1 MDRKSIIILV
11 VCVALLFLWYPLV
24 NRIFP
29 PKPLP
34 PGATNAAPSSMTATN
49 TTGTSPGTPTAVEE
63 PAPALRPLLNTNA
76 PEQVIEV
83 TNSNAHYTFTSLG
96 GGLKLVELVQYPES
110 VSSRR
115 QRHAGTNRVATLDT
129 FTPDPTL
136 AVIGGAALEG
146 DGVFQ
151 LTRTTNGV
159 RAEKT
164 LTNGLRIVKEFTIST
179 NYLLLASVRLENTS
193 TQSLNLPPQE
203 WIAGT
208 ATPMN
213 PQDKGT
219 VVGVMWYDG
228 TKPQDVI
235 GGSYFSSRGFA
246 CTPRVPPSEYRG
258 GSNNVV
264 WVAPHNQFFALAV
277 MPQERAGQV
286 LIRPVVLPRPTEEE
300 ARSDTRIV
308 REPMGYE
315 AGLVYPALTLSGH
328 QAILRQAAIF
338 AGPKEYRTLA
348 TIAATFN
355 NGVDAIMGFGTSGIS
370 AFFGFFSKAL
380 LLSMNWLHHTL
391 DLPYGWA
398 IVAITVIIKAV
409 FWPLT
414 QASTRSAKRMQALQP
429 QLKALQEKYKDDPV
443 KSQRKMMEFY
453 KEHKVNP
460 MSGCLPSLIQMP
472 VFIGFYY
479 MIRSAIE
486 LRGASW
492 LWVGDLSE
500 PDTLFLIPGLGFPFN
515 LLPLIM
521 GATMLIQA
529 HLTPPS
535 PGMDPTQAKIMRYM
549 PLMFM
554 VFLYNFSA
562 GLTLYWTVQNLLS
575 IVQTKL
581 IRMQPEP
588 PPSAKGPVLT
598 PPPKKRK

>member
-1 MDRKSIIILV
+1 MDRKSIIVLTI
-11 VCVALLFLWYPLV
+11 CIALLFLWYPLV

-34 PGATNAAPSSMTATN
+34 PGSTNALSSTIASN
-49 TTGTSPGTPTAVEE
+49 NPGTTTSARLTPEE
-63 PAPALRPLLNTNA
+63 PAITHRPLLNTNI
-76 PEQVIEV
+76 PEQLLEV
-83 TNSNAHYTFTSLG
+83 TNQNAHYTFTSHG
-96 GGLKLVELVQYPES
+96 GGLKLIELLNYPES
-110 VSSRR
+110 VAARR
-115 QRHAGTNRVATLDT
+115 WHHASTNRVATLNT
-129 FTPDPTL
+129 YTPDPTL
-136 AVIGGAALEG
+136 ALLGGPALEG
-146 DGVFQ
+146 DGIFT
-151 LTRTTNGV
+151 LTQTAVGV

-164 LTNGLRIVKEFTIST
+164 LTNGLVIVKEFTIST
-179 NYLLLASVRLENTS
+179 NYLLMASVRLENTS
-193 TQSLNLPPQE
+193 TQSLSLPPQE

-208 ATPMN
+208 AAPMN

-219 VVGVMWYDG
+219 VVGAMWYDG
-228 TKPQDVI
+228 AKAQDII
-235 GGSYFSSRGFA
+235 GASYFSTRGFA

-277 MPQERAGQV
+277 MPQEKAAQL
-286 LIRPVVLPRPTEEE
+286 LIHPTPLPRPTEEE
-300 ARSDTRIV
+300 ASSDTRIV

-315 AGLVYPALTLSGH
+315 AGLVYPSMTLAPRQS
-328 QAILRQAAIF
+328 ILRQAAIF

-348 TIAATFN
+348 TIAAIFN
-355 NGVDAIMGFGTSGIS
+355 NNVDSVMGFGS
-370 AFFGFFSKAL
+370 FFGFFSKAL
-380 LLSMNWLHHTL
+380 LLGMNWLHHSL
-391 DLPYGWA
+391 SLPYGWA
-398 IVAITVIIKAV
+398 IVAITIIIKVV

-429 QLKALQEKYKDDPV
+429 QLKALQEKYKDDPA

-492 LWVGDLSE
+492 LWVADLSE

-521 GATMLIQA
+521 GATMLWQA

-575 IVQTKL
+575 VVQTKL
-581 IRMQPEP
+581 TRMLPETP
-588 PPSAKGPVLT
+588 PPPRGPALT

>member
-1 MDRKSIIILV
+1 MDRTSIIVLIICIL
-11 VCVALLFLWYPLV
+11 LLIFWTRLP
-24 NRIFP
+24 NMIFP

-34 PGATNAAPSSMTATN
+34 PGATNAPTVTATN
-49 TTGTSPGTPTAVEE
+49 PPG
-63 PAPALRPLLNTNA
+63 APAAPVTPEAPSPTVRATLNTNV
-76 PEQVIEV
+76 PEQLLEM
-83 TNSNAHYTFTSLG
+83 TNSYAHYTFTSRG
-96 GGLKLVELVQYPES
+96 GGLKLIELLKYPES
-110 VSSRR
+110 VANRG
-115 QRHAGTNRVATLDT
+115 RHSVGTNVATLDT
-129 FTPDPTL
+129 YTPDPTL
-136 AVIGGAALEG
+136 AVIGGAAIEG

-151 LTRTTNGV
+151 LSRITNGV

-164 LTNGLRIVKEFTIST
+164 LTNGLSIIKEFTLST
-179 NYLLLASVRLENTS
+179 NYLVLSTVRLENTS
-193 TQSLNLPPQE
+193 TQALALPAQE

-219 VVGVMWYDG
+219 AVGVMWYNGSKAHDI
-228 TKPQDVI
+228 I
-235 GGSYFSSRGFA
+235 GASYFSTRGFA
-246 CTPRVPPSEYRG
+246 CTPRVPPAEFRG
-258 GSNNVV
+258 GSNDVV

-277 MPQERAGQV
+277 MPKQPASQV
-286 LIRPVVLPRPTEEE
+286 VIHPVHLPMPSEEE
-300 ARSDTRIV
+300 VRSDTRIV

-315 AGLVYPALTLSGH
+315 AGMVYPAITLAPRESVV
-328 QAILRQAAIF
+328 RQAAIF
-338 AGPKEYRTLA
+338 AGPKEYRVLA
-348 TIAATFN
+348 TIGAEFN
-355 NGVDAIMGFGTSGIS
+355 NGVDSVMGFGS
-370 AFFGFFSKAL
+370 FFGFFSKGL
-380 LLSMNWLHHTL
+380 LLGMNWLHRVFW
-391 DLPYGWA
+391 LPYGWA
-398 IVAITVIIKAV
+398 IVAITVIIKLV

-472 VFIGFYY
+472 VFIGFFY

-492 LWVGDLSE
+492 LWVRDLSE

-521 GATMLIQA
+521 GATMLWQA

-549 PLMFM
+549 PLIFM

-562 GLTLYWTVQNLLS
+562 GLTLYWTVQNLLTV
-575 IVQTKL
+575 VQTKL
-581 IRMQPEP
+581 IRTVPETP
-588 PPSAKGPVLT
+588 GPAKGPPLT
-598 PPPKKRK
+598 PPPKRRK